1 MKKLA
6 TVSAILACLACA
18 PAALAASTPVVTPHS
33 VTGISVTSAVL
44 NGDVNPNGTHTIYH
58 FDVGPTTALGILTP
72 DASAG
77 AGTKAVAVKAKLSSL
92 TPGTTYYYALVAT
105 NAAGTSTSSL
115 GTFKTAGSPPP
126 VPVTGGIQGLAA
138 SQVTLT
144 GLVTTQGAPTTYYF
158 QFGLSSS
165 YGLQTSPV
173 TIPGSAAAV
182 PVAATVVGIAP
193 NALFHYR
200 LVATHG
206 ALDAGA
212 GADAAF
218 TTYPNP
224 VPVGKLRAYTRPGK
238 ETRRPFTFTTS
249 GRVIN
254 PKFGIPDALACNTAI
269 VAVKILDGKTVVGSS
284 QTTVGPDC
292 RFTSPALTAIGKLP
306 QAVRPKHGKRRSGQ
320 APVRLA
326 VEVYFEGS
334 PYLKPIRKSQF
345 VTVG

>member
-6 TVSAILACLACA
+6 TMSAILGCLACA
-18 PAALAASTPVVTPHS
+18 PAAMAASTPVVTPHA

-44 NGDVNPNGTHTIYH
+44 NGAVNPNGTHTIYH
-58 FDVGPTTALGILTP
+58 FDVGPTTALGTLTP
-72 DASAG
+72 NASAG

-115 GTFKTAGSPPP
+115 ESFKTAGSPPP
-126 VPVTGGIQGLAA
+126 IPVTGGIQGLAA

-158 QFGLSSS
+158 QFGLSST

-173 TIPGSAAAV
+173 TIPGSATAV
-182 PVAATVVGIAP
+182 PVAATVTGIAP

-224 VPVGKLRAYTRPGK
+224 VPVGKLRASTRPGT
-238 ETRRPFTFTTS
+238 ERRRPFTFTTT

-254 PKFGIPDALACNTAI
+254 PKFGIPDAVACNTAI

-292 RFTSPALTAIGKLP
+292 RFTSPALTTIGKLP
-306 QAVRPKHGKRRSGQ
+306 QARRPKHGRRSGQ

-326 VEVYFEGS
+326 VDIYFEGS
-334 PYLKPIRKSQF
+334 PYLKPIRKFQF
-345 VTVG
+345 VTVR

>member
-6 TVSAILACLACA
+6 TMSAILGCLACA
-18 PAALAASTPVVTPHS
+18 PAAMAASTPVVTPHS

-44 NGDVNPNGTHTIYH
+44 NGAVNPNGTRTIYH
-58 FDVGPTTALGILTP
+58 FDVGPTTALGTLTP
-72 DASAG
+72 NASAG

-115 GTFKTAGSPPP
+115 ESFKTAGSPPP
-126 VPVTGGIQGLAA
+126 IPVTGGIQGLAA

-158 QFGLSSS
+158 QFGLSST

-173 TIPGSAAAV
+173 TIPGSATAV
-182 PVAATVVGIAP
+182 PVAATVTGIAP

-224 VPVGKLRAYTRPGK
+224 VPVGKLRVSTRPGT
-238 ETRRPFTFTTS
+238 ERRRPFTFTTT

-254 PKFGIPDALACNTAI
+254 PKFGIPDSVACNTAI

-292 RFTSPALTAIGKLP
+292 RFTSPALTTVGKLP
-306 QAVRPKHGKRRSGQ
+306 KAGRPKHGRRSGQ

-326 VEVYFEGS
+326 VDIYFEGS
-334 PYLKPIRKSQF
+334 PYLKPIRKFQF